1 MWENEKW
8 TLWLPGDGGGLIK
21 MHPVGASN
29 CAYLT
34 RSSLASEE
42 DLYLS
47 FLNFVCQRLSFPETN
62 SFVHAVEDDFHLL
75 AVHAAKLEHFFLN
88 RERIDSTLVSSF
100 VRSEVE
106 ALLATARS
114 VFDLSQEIVA
124 RIWNDRIRLN
134 DEEADSNKNRN
145 KLPASFRKVVL
156 ENNRVRTADRIS
168 EKYSLSSR
176 MAEVYEKH
184 SNFFCTLRRSRDLI
198 VHGTKSAGHVFVTE
212 RGFAVRK
219 SEQPFDDFNW
229 QDFHAYNENLVSLKP
244 WLAHVILETIE
255 ACSELVESLQSAA
268 HFGGDLFPG
277 YEVRLRDP
285 ANKAI
290 VELLNA
296 ASEDLSVS
304 KAAAFWA

>member
-1 MWENEKW
+1 
-8 TLWLPGDGGGLIK
+8 